1 METFLIKVNRGLVPL
16 HGHEHGSANIRL
28 VEQYLENRPIHTSAV
43 LESDQRSISW
53 TSNRCQL
60 CNLVLR
66 NYGKFLEQRLPYA
79 LIPVLG
85 YYVEVFKL

>member
-16 HGHEHGSANIRL
+16 RGREHGSVDIRL
-28 VEQYLENRPIHTSAV
+28 VEQYLENRPIHTSAI
-43 LESDQRSISW
+43 LESGQRSFSW
-53 TSNRCQL
+53 SSKRCQL

-66 NYGKFLEQRLPYA
+66 NYGKFFEQRLPYA

-85 YYVEVFKL
+85 SYVEVFKL